1 VSETSPAVEE
11 ICQEKEVVVENDDD
25 PKSESETVKSETV
38 EENESSAVSGHAPKT
53 PSTAERRKMF
63 ESNTKENEP
72 EDNFDVIDQ
81 SGTFERASVQ
91 RSSIAE
97 RRKMYENRSQSVQE
111 TPTVIIEKAGGSPVM
126 LRRKDSF
133 KNRKN
138 AEDVLKDDNS
148 RKSGQVSKQLSLD
161 HQAGKKGDNFAAP
174 TPKRTSTV
182 FGNAET
188 SSQYCDFN
196 VSVCRSGFQIPPPE
210 RNAGSQ
216 VVPHR
221 EHTKPEPSDFRR
233 MRRLPR

>member
-1 VSETSPAVEE
+1 LGPKPFTPPKLNEPESFDKVFCVPAVPGQQVQQSNGVHEPKTPVSETSPAVEE
-11 ICQEKEVVVENDDD
+11 ICQEKEVVENDDD

-111 TPTVIIEKAGGSPVM
+111 TPTVIIEKGGRVACHVEAKGFVQEPKERGGR
-126 LRRKDSF
+126 LERRQQQEE
-133 KNRKN
+133 RTGL
-138 AEDVLKDDNS
+138 E
-148 RKSGQVSKQLSLD
+148 
-161 HQAGKKGDNFAAP
+161 AA
-174 TPKRTSTV
+174 V
-182 FGNAET
+182 FG
-188 SSQYCDFN
+188 SS
-196 VSVCRSGFQIPPPE
+196 SGEEGGQ
-210 RNAGSQ
+210 
-216 VVPHR
+216 
-221 EHTKPEPSDFRR
+221 FRGAH
-233 MRRLPR
+233 P